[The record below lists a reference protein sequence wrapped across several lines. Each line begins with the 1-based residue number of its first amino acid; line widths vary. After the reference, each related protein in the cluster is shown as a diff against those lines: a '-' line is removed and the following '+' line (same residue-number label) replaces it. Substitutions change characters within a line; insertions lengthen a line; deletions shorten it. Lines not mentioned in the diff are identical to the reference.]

1 MTIRRGAPWGE
12 PGALADDGVVLD
24 SDAAAADLLGGGP
37 EAGAGPVEVGVVGG
51 DLHRTLGAPRH
62 DEADLRAGRGTRFPV
77 DLGLVD
83 LTRPDGTVE
92 RRRFLAHLVAGGAR
106 LWSGRTLVVMNASF
120 LGEANLGPRAHPN
133 DGLLDVTEGSLRW
146 TDRRAAARR
155 ATTGTH
161 LPHPDL
167 RERRTASYRFES
179 DRPVH
184 VRLDGRDAGTALV
197 LDIRCEPDAAV
208 VVA

>member
-1 MTIRRGAPWGE
+1 MQ
-12 PGALADDGVVLD
+12 LADDGVVLD

-51 DLHRTLGAPRH
+51 DLHRTLGSPRH

-106 LWSGRTLVVMNASF
+106 LWSGTDVGGHERLLPGGGQPGAPGASERRAVGRDGG
-120 LGEANLGPRAHPN
+120 LAPAGPTDGPRP
-133 DGLLDVTEGSLRW
+133 GG
-146 TDRRAAARR
+146 